1 MIYNLANGTLEGT
14 PALIVVKNVE
24 YNGTTKCIPLAYL
37 RYTNDDEHTE
47 KLTFAKNLLSTLRH
61 RNKIYGRPC
70 ADANLTDEQLV
81 SKFCANFRRRKA
93 EQEADQ
99 ARNKAR
105 EEAIAK
111 EKAEKEATI
120 KGKKPLE
127 FMTTGG
133 QPFRVFFDV
142 PDKLTGK
149 LFMHQM
155 EPQEIKLTD
164 AEKRFILAA
173 RQRAEEKRA
182 QAECFGR
189 LLHAFSIL

>member
-1 MIYNLANGTLEGT
+1 MIYDLANGTLEGT

-24 YNGTTKCIPLAYL
+24 CNGTTKCIPLVYL

-47 KLTFAKNLLSTLRH
+47 KLIFAKNLLSTLRH
-61 RNKIYGRPC
+61 RNKIYGHPC
-70 ADANLTDEQLV
+70 SDAKLTDEQIV

-111 EKAEKEATI
+111 EKE
-120 KGKKPLE
+120 KKPLE

-142 PDKLTGK
+142 PDKLEGK

-173 RQRAEEKRA
+173 RQRAEEQRA
-182 QAECFGR
+182 QAERFGR

>member
-1 MIYNLANGTLEGT
+1 MIYDLANGTLEGT

-24 YNGTTKCIPLAYL
+24 YNGTTKCIPLVYL

-47 KLTFAKNLLSTLRH
+47 KLHLAETILSALRN
-61 RNKIYGRPC
+61 RNKIYGRPSS
-70 ADANLTDEQLV
+70 DANLTDEQLV
-81 SKFCANFRRRKA
+81 TKLCDNFRKRKA
-93 EQEADQ
+93 EQEVDQ
-99 ARNKAR
+99 ARNKA
-105 EEAIAK
+105 ENEALNK
-111 EKAEKEATI
+111 E
-120 KGKKPLE
+120 KKPLE

-142 PDKLTGK
+142 PDKLAGK

-164 AEKRFILAA
+164 EEKRFILAA

-182 QAECFGR
+182 QAERFGH
-189 LLHAFSIL
+189 LLRTFLIL